1 MVDIYAQLD
10 VEDLMEKFENSPRDM
25 SDLGPNGETQL
36 GFSLEKIR
44 AIIEQYA
51 NEQIEAAKDLK
62 WQEVPN
68 MGECNGYPVSHYEC
82 PHCHQYSEDWTYYC
96 PLCGKYVGLNVE
108 YEKRTSK

>member
-44 AIIEQYA
+44 AIVEQYA

-62 WQEVPN
+62 WKEIP
-68 MGECNGYPVSHYEC
+68 GARECGDYLESDYEC
-82 PHCHQYSEDWTYYC
+82 PHCHQWQEDWTEYC
-96 PLCGKYVGLNVE
+96 PSCGKYVGLNVE
-108 YEKRTSK
+108 YAKRTRK

>member
-25 SDLGPNGETQL
+25 SDLGHNGETQL

-51 NEQIEAAKDLK
+51 NEQIEASKDLQWK
-62 WQEVPN
+62 EIP
-68 MGECNGYPVSHYEC
+68 GARE
-82 PHCHQYSEDWTYYC
+82 
-96 PLCGKYVGLNVE
+96 
-108 YEKRTSK
+108 